1 MSLDLTYQALSDPSR
16 RAMLQRLSKSSA
28 LTVSDL
34 AEPLAIGLPTVMK
47 HLDVLARAGLITRLK
62 TGRSVSVTLAPEPMA
77 EAMAWLERTETF
89 WSARLT
95 RLADLVERQT
105 P

>member
-1 MSLDLTYQALSDPSR
+1 MALDRTYQALADPSR
-16 RAMLQRLSKSSA
+16 RFMLRRLSEASS

-62 TGRSVSVTLAPEPMA
+62 TGRTVAVTFAPEPMA
-77 EAMAWLERTETF
+77 EAMAWLEGTESF
-89 WSARLT
+89 WAARLT
-95 RLADLVERQT
+95 RLADVVERET
-105 P
+105 S